1 MTKRANHEGTF
12 TKRKDGK
19 WMGRIQIDGKRYCFY
34 GSTRNEV
41 SKKVEEAKSRHNSGA
56 EIQPNNYTV
65 EEWASFWLNNYIKLQ
80 VRENTFLKHVTNVN
94 KHILPTLGEIPL
106 QKLSIIHIQQLIKQK
121 LEAGL
126 SPSTVKI
133 IRNTINAIMRYAV
146 EVGIIVKNPVSSIS
160 VKNAPRKEIDT
171 LSAEQIKYL
180 LSEATGHKL
189 YPALLIL
196 VTTGLRRSELCGL
209 KWEDINW
216 EQKAICIQ
224 RSIVKLGG
232 YDIRIHDTKT
242 GTSRRLIPLH
252 ETVVEV
258 LKQYQ
263 QEQYPKRE
271 FIFSRPDGQPLYP
284 EVIYDFLKSLGKRLG
299 MPYINVHMLRH
310 TCATLLLQVG
320 ENPKIVQELLG
331 HSSIKVTLDIY
342 SHVIPSMKKSA
353 VDKLANIIG
362 NGV

>member
-34 GSTRNEV
+34 GSTRKEA
-41 SKKVEEAKSRHNSGA
+41 SQKIKEAKDKHSLGI
-56 EIQPNNYTV
+56 EIQPQNYTV
-65 EEWASFWLNNYIKLQ
+65 AEWSLLWLNDYIKLQ

-94 KHILPTLGEIPL
+94 NHIIPTLGQIPL
-106 QKLSIIHIQQLIKQK
+106 QKLSIIHIQQLIKEK
-121 LEAGL
+121 LELGL

-146 EVGIIVKNPVSSIS
+146 EVGMVVRNPVSLVS
-160 VKNAPRKEIDT
+160 VKNAPRKEVET
-171 LSAEQIKYL
+171 LSAEQIKFL

-189 YPALLIL
+189 YPAVLLL
-196 VTTGLRRSELCGL
+196 ATTGLRRSELCGL

-216 EQKAICIQ
+216 EQKTVCIQ

-252 ETVVEV
+252 DSV
-258 LKQYQ
+258 LGILRQYHK
-263 QEQYPKRE
+263 EQCPKSD
-271 FIFSRPDGQPLYP
+271 FLFSRPDGKPLYP
-284 EVIYDFLKSLGKRLG
+284 EVIYDFLKSLGKRIG
-299 MPYINVHMLRH
+299 MPHINVHLLRH